1 MSTLGRKFTSTVR
14 LSQSLNARVQQI
26 GRWSRA
32 ASNEAKCP
40 SLAAMSV
47 HGCCN
52 SIPNLMT
59 KLGDQAEEFDEIL
72 VKGHHTTVRG
82 AQERATEHPAQQ
94 VRLFLVKGS
103 HSLGHKSVVL
113 PREVK

>member
-1 MSTLGRKFTSTVR
+1 
-14 LSQSLNARVQQI
+14 
-26 GRWSRA
+26 
-32 ASNEAKCP
+32 
-40 SLAAMSV
+40 
-47 HGCCN
+47 
-52 SIPNLMT
+52 
-59 KLGDQAEEFDEIL
+59 LGDQAEEFDEIL

-113 PREVK
+113 LVMHVYSLHALRHRRRRFAFVGVLGWARAH